1 MSIYDNYTISEQE
14 KAEVMEVLPKTHKD
28 NSNYVLANVNYDMDS
43 VGNIC
48 GYIATYSIYDSSGNP
63 ILPNKIARYTYQQ
76 YNEEKKKHIIENA
89 NIGQPE
95 GPPISDP
102 YSGMYVQT
110 YVDSNGKRTNVVI
123 DGQGNISFVSGD
135 EDNKAA
141 VEASQTAYQAGLDQ
155 ASGKQTVS
163 KDSEVGIINIPDN
176 ESAACMLDRLSRIS
190 DKRRVEPLSRFDTVL
205 YRHRHYYDKYNLQ
218 IGDTQ
223 FMVPPEFILVTSEAQ
238 TGKIVTLRQENTQK
252 TKSGYHRRTVMI
264 DLVAHGSDQING
276 FAVEGPDGTYYMD
289 GIRPLLAQ
297 FKRTPFLPIFNE
309 LINDT
314 YGIHT
319 VALQSITIQT
329 VENFPNVMTAQ
340 ITLQEMNMMP
350 YIEMHSFYFQFMID
364 WDLMRFYYQRALTE
378 EHEYKKLQSIP
389 INKEHN
395 HLIMRALSNE
405 VLADYSDKDDAN
417 GKSFLEIVKDK
428 NNYDIWI
435 DSSKQNF
442 SLLSFSC
449 NYSNML
455 ANVQMSE
462 ADSPTVQF
470 MGGMDTIYNIVFET
484 TDYQIVRNLEQ
495 CRINNDLLTRS
506 NPRVRSLGF
515 VMLESELVEFTGSL
529 FVMIDT
535 VTTNTVPGFPGLY
548 HIQVTCIAYDIGQ
561 SEREQLNGFK
571 PFTGDAHNQL
581 INQSE
586 EGVYKKIQQ
595 DLFAEAQIIRKMEVY
610 PDLHL
615 PTYAEVDAFI
625 TKCISFRS
633 KHKLSSLPYTSYPRQ
648 PYNML
653 HGCSDIIDAPGDAF
667 HPSDITVSSAV
678 YDKYVDPDFYVFY
691 HVPYTK
697 YIEEIPGESPQLSQ
711 RSSARRTKFIGSNS
725 AFYTADGTLVG
736 SSNDDIV
743 DLGINIICNNEGTY
757 NSVVANDNGGLSIG
771 KMQWHNGRALDL
783 MRRIVNKNVQEA
795 TSVLGTSLVSEIK
808 NQNTTWNGRK
818 LTSDEVTKI
827 KTLLG
832 KTWVKPIQD
841 EKAEEDMN
849 RYVNQAMNYGLTD
862 TASIIYYADCVH
874 QWGEGQQFI
883 INAAKATA
891 KEGGG
896 LDTLHKKVLNGSTSH
911 KERRIRTYQAL
922 QSIAGSQVTPTGSF
936 QTVQDT
942 NSNLDKYTLSKTDYE
957 ELCKMVMWI
966 VDDGIVT
973 PTITSERL
981 VAQSFFDRIVD
992 RGESI
997 DAIKKDIGFSQE
1009 QYDTLGF
1016 SFDDT
1021 TKLAVR
1027 QVFMEGKKQMPDS
1040 CIFGV
1045 YNESI
1050 TDDSVIDAIN
1060 KRCKDAGYED
1070 AGYYN
1075 STTLKSWIKKIPSN
1089 TSVAFMIEGE
1099 DPALAESSVYRAEAQ
1114 AYTEAINNRN
1124 KNIDYTVYQVTKD
1137 DLKYFGEPVIAR
1149 NSRMI
1154 WNANNGDNSSNQ
1166 KFVSNTVNAPM
1177 NVYNSCFTNMY
1188 QYSARGKLV
1197 RAFPAF
1203 LFCILDDQAQ
1213 WYDGRKLWTNYYVYQ
1228 SVIDIQVHQTNDMPT
1243 ETAVITITNSAHNL
1257 SKTQAGLTNY
1267 SIRNDKAY
1275 FNDDSW
1281 FGRRALDFYNWTGLV
1296 VGGIKITD
1304 MLIDLHQ
1311 KLYNHARLREGAR
1324 IHLRMGYGS
1333 DPFSLAPMINGH
1345 ISDITVGD
1353 QITMVVTSDG
1363 HEMIQSITC
1372 ASEKGKV
1379 DTGWLGLFGLGA
1391 TQESSNIIA
1400 KMMVERASWL
1410 NHLFGPWF
1418 ESSKY
1423 GIEHFGIYFH
1433 NHTFFMGGVGEALDD
1448 LWNEAKEHW
1457 DILMNVYIAN
1467 YKRQLYVCDNA
1478 WDVDGESNFSFN
1490 KYNMTPWDVTELC
1503 TQQVPEYI
1511 CKCLKHQ
1518 FDSRLFFGLPSYM
1531 ERYRYDF
1538 FGGEPTMGEA
1548 QQATTTIKG
1557 SALDNAGKFNE
1568 NANKFDS
1575 SPQGEPKNGEI
1586 KEIKFN
1592 VQMDK
1597 NHTNGNKKDPD
1608 KVTIKLYDKN
1618 NNFLQE
1624 HIVFQGNL
1632 LGTEH
1637 SFSLSPVR
1645 KDAAYATFHVYVP
1658 PTHKGC
1664 CKKAELDWEIIY
1676 EYSET
1681 TTETKEPEMKYNDI
1695 LFEECKAAG
1704 QVHYL
1709 DSMTN
1714 IIDNQIRVTS
1724 KFSNTNVKCIYV
1736 RGGQPVTTAT
1746 FHSDDSIDPAYQKT
1760 VIVDTPI
1767 VQDALGP
1774 DALWEFFGYQ
1784 IGQRSAE
1791 RVGISTLLHGWQQ
1804 QYQGEILLFGSPGI
1818 RPHDYIMVNDVFS
1831 DMYGLSICR
1840 EVIHSFNSSSGYT
1853 TSVTPGMIGFDTKE
1867 NSGLIVHTQNLLATL
1882 NAFAILMQSRLANIH
1897 FVEQYIT
1904 NFSQQLTVLNHAC
1917 ELLSTSQDW
1926 NTARDV
1932 ITPIANIATFTAMA
1946 LRMYHVCKSAG
1957 GIVAYGGKIFSA
1969 VKAGFSGLSAAKNI
1983 VQGAGIIAKG
1993 LGTSGTNA
2001 AAAALGISNPVGWA
2015 ITIAVFLVDKLIGV
2029 FLDYISNKNV
2039 VVLLPMY
2046 WENYPYVSGVKD
2058 GEKILLMGNNAT
2070 ATNQNDKS
2078 DGHENAAQKQK

>member
-1 MSIYDNYTISEQE
+1 MNPDAYTISATQ
-14 KAEVMEVLPKTHKD
+14 KAECMEVLPKTHKD
-28 NSNYVLANVNYDMDS
+28 YPDYKLADVGYDYDS

-48 GYIATYSIYDSSGNP
+48 GYLATYSIYDASGNP
-63 ILPNKIARYTYQQ
+63 IVPNKIAHYS
-76 YNEEKKKHIIENA
+76 YNDYNLLKTEHIIKNA
-89 NIGQPE
+89 NIGTE
-95 GPPISDP
+95 DTSKRVGDN
-102 YSGMYVQT
+102 YSGWSQRT
-110 YVDSNGKRTNVVI
+110 YVDGNGKTTIVTI
-123 DGQGNISFVSGD
+123 DNQGNITFASGD
-135 EDNKAA
+135 EDNSAA
-141 VEASQTAYQAGLDQ
+141 LNAASDAYQAGLDT
-155 ASGKQTVS
+155 ASGKASMS
-163 KDSEVGIINIPDN
+163 KDSNLGIINIPDN
-176 ESAACMLDRLSRIS
+176 ESAAIMLDRLSRVS

-205 YRHRHYYDKYNLQ
+205 YRHRHYYGKYNLQ

-223 FMVPPEFILVTSEAQ
+223 FMIPPEFIMVTSESQ

-252 TKSGYHRRTVMI
+252 TKSGYHRRTIMI

-276 FAVEGPDGTYYMD
+276 FAVEGPEGTYYMD

-309 LINDT
+309 LLNDT

-319 VALQSITIQT
+319 VALQSITVQT
-329 VENFPNVMTAQ
+329 VENFPTVMTAQ

-364 WDLMRFYYQRALTE
+364 WDLMRFYYQKALTE

-389 INKEHN
+389 VNKEKN
-395 HLIMRALSNE
+395 HLIMRSLSNE
-405 VLADYSDKDDAN
+405 VLTDYSDKDDAT
-417 GKSFLEIVKDK
+417 GKTFLDIVKDK
-428 NNYDIWI
+428 NNYDVWI

-484 TDYQIVRNLEQ
+484 TDSQIVRNLEQ
-495 CRINNDLLTRS
+495 CRINNDLLTRN

-548 HIQVTCIAYDIGQ
+548 HIQVTCVAYDIGQ

-571 PFTGDAHNQL
+571 PFTGSAYNQL
-581 INQSE
+581 IKQEE

-595 DLFAEAQIIRKMEVY
+595 DLFAERQIISKMEVY

-615 PTYAEVDAFI
+615 PTYAETDAFI

-633 KHKLSSLPYTSYPRQ
+633 KHKLSPLPYTKYPRQ
-648 PYNML
+648 PFNML
-653 HGCSDIIDAPGDAF
+653 HGCGEDINAPGDAF
-667 HPSDITVSSAV
+667 HPSDINASSVV

-691 HVPYTK
+691 HVPYSK
-697 YIEEIPGESPQLSQ
+697 FISEIPGESPQLSQ
-711 RSSARRTKFIGSNS
+711 RSASRRTKYIGSNT
-725 AFYTADGTLVG
+725 AFYTADGTLIG
-736 SSNDDIV
+736 NGNDDIV
-743 DLGINIICNNEGTY
+743 DLGISIICSNEGTY

-771 KMQWHNGRALDL
+771 KMQWHNDRALDL
-783 MRRIVNKNVQEA
+783 MQRIVNANVQEA

-808 NQNTTWNGRK
+808 NQNTSWNGRK
-818 LTSDEVTKI
+818 LTSDEVAKFE
-827 KTLLG
+827 TLLG
-832 KTWVKPIQD
+832 KSWVRPIQD
-841 EKAEEDMN
+841 EKAKEDMT
-849 RYVNQAMNYGLTD
+849 RYVKQAMDNGLTD

-874 QWGEGQQFI
+874 QWGEGKQFI

-896 LDTLHKKVLNGSTSH
+896 LDTLHKKVLNGSSLYH
-911 KERRIRTYQAL
+911 SRRISTHDTL
-922 QSIAGSQVTPTGSF
+922 QSIAGSQITPTGSF
-936 QTVQDT
+936 QTVEDIS
-942 NSNLDKYTLSKTDYE
+942 SNLEKYTLSQADYE

-966 VDDGIVT
+966 VDDGIVV
-973 PTITSERL
+973 PDIESERF

-997 DAIKKDIGFSQE
+997 DAIKQDIGFSQE
-1009 QYDTLGF
+1009 QYDTYGF

-1027 QVFMEGKKQMPDS
+1027 HVFMEGKKQKPDC

-1050 TDDSVIDAIN
+1050 TDNDVITAIDS
-1060 KRCKDAGYED
+1060 RCKAAGYED

-1075 STTLKSWIKKIPSN
+1075 STTLKSWIKGTPSN
-1089 TSVAFMIEGE
+1089 TSVAFIIEGE
-1099 DPALAESSVYRAEAQ
+1099 DPTLADHSAYRAEAQ
-1114 AYTEAINNRN
+1114 AYTDSINNRN
-1124 KNIDYTVYQVTKD
+1124 KNIDYTVYKVTKD

-1154 WNANNGDNSSNQ
+1154 WKFGHDDNQ
-1166 KFVSNTVNAPM
+1166 EFVSDTVNAPM

-1188 QYSARGKLV
+1188 QYSARGRLV
-1197 RAFPAF
+1197 RAFPTF

-1228 SVIDIQVHQTNDMPT
+1228 SLVDIQVHQTNDMPT

-1275 FNDDSW
+1275 FNDESL
-1281 FGRRALDFYNWTGLV
+1281 FGRIALNFYNWTGLV
-1296 VGGIKITD
+1296 IGGIKITD

-1400 KMMVERASWL
+1400 KMMVERSSWL
-1410 NHLFGPWF
+1410 NHLFRDWF

-1423 GIEHFGIYFH
+1423 GIEHFGLYFH
-1433 NHTFFMGGVGEALDD
+1433 NHTFRMGGLGDTLDD
-1448 LWNEAKEHW
+1448 LWNEAREHW
-1457 DILMNVYIAN
+1457 DILMNIYIAN
-1467 YKRQLYVCDNA
+1467 YKRQLYVCGNM

-1490 KYNMTPWDVTELC
+1490 KYNMTPWDVTQLC

-1518 FDSRLFFGLPSYM
+1518 FDSRLFFGLPSFM

-1538 FGGEPTMGEA
+1538 FGGEPTMEEA
-1548 QQATTTIKG
+1548 TQKETTTSVKG
-1557 SALDNAGKFNE
+1557 SSLDNAGKFNE
-1568 NANKFDS
+1568 NANTFDS

-1592 VQMDK
+1592 VKMDSK
-1597 NHTNGNKKDPD
+1597 HTNSSKTDPD
-1608 KVTIKLYDKN
+1608 KVIIKLYDKN

-1637 SFSLSPVR
+1637 PFSLSPVR

-1664 CKKAELDWEIIY
+1664 CKQAKLDWEIIY
-1676 EYSET
+1676 EYSSTTT
-1681 TTETKEPEMKYNDI
+1681 TTETQEPQMNYSDI
-1695 LFEECKAAG
+1695 LFEECRAAG
-1704 QVHYL
+1704 QAHYL

-1714 IIDNQIRVTS
+1714 IIDNQVRVTN
-1724 KFSNTNVKCIYV
+1724 KFSSTNVKCVYI
-1736 RGGQPVTTAT
+1736 RGNKPATTAI
-1746 FHSDDSIDPAYQKT
+1746 FHSDDTIDPAHQKT

-1774 DALWEFFGYQ
+1774 DLLWEFFGYK

-1804 QYQGEILLFGSPGI
+1804 QYQGEIILFGSPGI
-1818 RPHDYIMVNDVFS
+1818 RPHDYLMVNDVFS
-1831 DMYGLSICR
+1831 NMYGLSVCR

-1853 TSVTPGMIGFDTKE
+1853 TSVTPGLIGFDTKE

-1882 NAFAILMQSRLANIH
+1882 NAFAIMMQSRLANVH

-1917 ELLSTSQDW
+1917 ELLSTEQSWED
-1926 NTARDV
+1926 ARNV
-1932 ITPIANIATFTAMA
+1932 ITPVANIATFTAMA
-1946 LRMYHVCKSAG
+1946 IRMYHVCKDAG
-1957 GIVAYGGKIFSA
+1957 GLIAYGGKIASA
-1969 VKAGFSGLSAAKNI
+1969 VKAGFAGLSAAKNI
-1983 VQGAGIIAKG
+1983 LEGAGIIAHG
-1993 LGTSGTNA
+1993 LGTAGTNV
-2001 AAAALGISNPVGWA
+2001 AAAALGLGPVGWVV
-2015 ITIAVFLVDKLIGV
+2015 TVVLVLADKLVGA

-2039 VVLLPMY
+2039 VVLMPMY

-2058 GEKILLMGNNAT
+2058 GEKILLMGNNGT
-2070 ATNQNDKS
+2070 ATGENNKA
-2078 DGHENAAQKQK
+2078 DGHENPSQV